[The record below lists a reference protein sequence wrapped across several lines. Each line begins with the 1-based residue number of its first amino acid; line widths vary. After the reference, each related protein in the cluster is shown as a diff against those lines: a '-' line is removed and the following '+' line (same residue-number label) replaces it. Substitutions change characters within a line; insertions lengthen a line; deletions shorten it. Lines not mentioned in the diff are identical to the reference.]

1 MKGGIFPNGKMTVKM
16 FKLAKRYLGAVR
28 KEIIIGQSAKLTE
41 AIFEVIVPLIMANI
55 VDKGINGGLG
65 KPYILKMG
73 GILVLLGALGLA
85 FALICQYLASKASQ
99 SVGTVIR
106 SDMFRH
112 INTLSHSELDR
123 LGTPSLITR
132 LTNDINQV
140 ERAVAMFIRL
150 VVRAPFIVIGSA
162 VMAMSIN
169 LKMSIIFVVI
179 MPLVALVL
187 YLIMS
192 RSVKY
197 YKVIQKK
204 LDRISLVTRE
214 GLSGVRVIRAF
225 SRQDTE
231 RKRFGD
237 ANDEYLDI
245 SLRVGRLSALL
256 NPLTYVILNLSIA
269 FIVYYGGTLV
279 NIGDLTQGEVIAFVN
294 YMTQISLALVVV
306 ANLVVLFTKA
316 AASSARINEV
326 LETKPSIVSGT
337 AAEGT
342 NSENAVEFTHVYFS
356 YNGSSEYA
364 LEDINFTA
372 KKGETIGI
380 IGGTGSGKST
390 LASLIP
396 RFYDITKGELK
407 IDGINADEYDT
418 QALRGNIGTV
428 PQKAVLFSGTV
439 AENMRWGKRDATDG
453 EIMSALETAQA
464 KEFVD
469 KMPDGLKTHISQG
482 GKNLS
487 GGQKQRLT
495 IARALV
501 SRPKILILDD
511 SASALDFATDAALR
525 KAVAGI
531 KDMTVFIIS
540 QRANSVMQA
549 DKIIVLDDGKQAGIG
564 THAELLENC
573 DIYRE
578 ICYSQLSKEEAQS
591 NG

>member
-1 MKGGIFPNGKMTVKM
+1 M
-16 FKLAKRYLGAVR
+16 FKLAKRYLGSV
-28 KEIIIGQSAKLTE
+28 KQYIIIGQTSKLIE
-41 AIFEVIVPLIMANI
+41 AIFEVIVPLIMAAI
-55 VDKGINGGLG
+55 VDNGIKGNMG
-65 KPYILKMG
+65 KGYVYKMG
-73 GILVLLGALGLA
+73 GVLILLGVLGLC

-99 SVGTVIR
+99 SVGTVMR
-106 SDMFRH
+106 NDMFRH
-112 INTLSHSELDR
+112 INSLSHAELDR

-140 ERAVAMFIRL
+140 QQAVAMFIRL

-162 VMAMSIN
+162 IMAMSID
-169 LKMSIIFVVI
+169 LKLSVIFVI
-179 MPLVALVL
+179 IIPLVVLVL

-192 RSVKY
+192 RSIKY

-231 RKRFGD
+231 QKRFD
-237 ANDEYLDI
+237 EANDDYLDI

-256 NPLTYVILNLSIA
+256 NPLTYVILNLAIA
-269 FIVYYGGTLV
+269 AIVWYGGVGVET
-279 NIGDLTQGEVIAFVN
+279 GRLTQGEVIAFVN

-326 LETKPSIVSGT
+326 LDIEPSIKNGT
-337 AAEGT
+337 EKDGAG
-342 NSENAVEFTHVYFS
+342 SENAVEFSHVYFS
-356 YNGSSEYA
+356 YNNSGEYA
-364 LEDINFTA
+364 LEDIDLTA
-372 KKGETIGI
+372 KKGETIGV

-396 RFYDITKGELK
+396 RFYDISKGELK
-407 IDGINADEYDT
+407 INGTNAADYDT
-418 QALRGNIGTV
+418 TALRQKVGVV
-428 PQKAVLFSGTV
+428 PQKAVLFSGTI
-439 AENMRWGKRDATDG
+439 AENMRWGKRDATDE
-453 EIMSALETAQA
+453 EIWKALETAQA
-464 KEFVD
+464 KEFVE
-469 KMPDGLKTHISQG
+469 KMPDGLDTHIAQG

-501 SRPKILILDD
+501 SQPDILILDD

-525 KAVAGI
+525 KAIAQNTTG
-531 KDMTVFIIS
+531 MTTFIIS
-540 QRANSVMQA
+540 QRANSIMQA
-549 DKIIVLDDGKQAGIG
+549 DKIIVLDDGRQAGLG
-564 THAELLENC
+564 THKELLESC
-573 DIYRE
+573 DVYRE
-578 ICYSQLSKEEAQS
+578 ICYSQLSKEEA
-591 NG
+591 NGNE

>member
-1 MKGGIFPNGKMTVKM
+1 M
-16 FKLAKRYLGAVR
+16 FKLAKRYLGSV
-28 KEIIIGQSAKLTE
+28 KQYVIIGQTSKLIE
-41 AIFEVIVPLIMANI
+41 AIFEVIVPLIMAAI
-55 VDKGINGGLG
+55 VDNGIKGNMG
-65 KPYILKMG
+65 KGYVYKMG
-73 GILVLLGALGLA
+73 GVLILLGVLGLC

-99 SVGTVIR
+99 SVGTVMR
-106 SDMFRH
+106 NDMFRH
-112 INTLSHSELDR
+112 INSLSHAELDR

-140 ERAVAMFIRL
+140 QQAVAMFIRL

-162 VMAMSIN
+162 IMAMSID
-169 LKMSIIFVVI
+169 LKLSVIFVI
-179 MPLVALVL
+179 IIPLVVLVL

-192 RSVKY
+192 RSIKY

-231 RKRFGD
+231 QKRFD
-237 ANDEYLDI
+237 EANDDYLDI

-256 NPLTYVILNLSIA
+256 NPLTYVILNLAIA
-269 FIVYYGGTLV
+269 AIVWYGGVGVDT
-279 NIGDLTQGEVIAFVN
+279 GRLTQGEVIAFVN

-326 LETKPSIVSGT
+326 LEIEPSIKNGT
-337 AAEGT
+337 EKDGAG
-342 NSENAVEFTHVYFS
+342 SENAVEFSHVYFS
-356 YNGSSEYA
+356 YNNSGEYA
-364 LEDINFTA
+364 LEDIDLTA
-372 KKGETIGI
+372 KKGETIGV

-396 RFYDITKGELK
+396 RFYDISKGELK
-407 IDGINADEYDT
+407 INGTNAADYDT
-418 QALRGNIGTV
+418 TALRQKVGVV
-428 PQKAVLFSGTV
+428 PQKAVLFSGTI
-439 AENMRWGKRDATDG
+439 AENMRWGKRDATDE
-453 EIMSALETAQA
+453 EIWKALETAQA
-464 KEFVD
+464 KEFVE
-469 KMPDGLKTHISQG
+469 KMPDGLDTHIAQG

-501 SRPKILILDD
+501 SQPDILILDD

-525 KAVAGI
+525 KAIAQNTTG
-531 KDMTVFIIS
+531 MTTFIIS
-540 QRANSVMQA
+540 QRANSIMQA
-549 DKIIVLDDGKQAGIG
+549 DKIIVLDDGRQAGLG
-564 THAELLENC
+564 THRELLESC
-573 DIYRE
+573 GVYRE
-578 ICYSQLSKEEAQS
+578 ICYSQLSKEEA
-591 NG
+591 NGNE

>member
-1 MKGGIFPNGKMTVKM
+1 M
-16 FKLAKRYLGAVR
+16 FKLAKRYLGSV
-28 KEIIIGQSAKLTE
+28 KQYVIIGQTSKLIE
-41 AIFEVIVPLIMANI
+41 AIFEVIVPLIMAAI
-55 VDKGINGGLG
+55 VDNGIKGNMG
-65 KPYILKMG
+65 KGYVYKMG
-73 GILVLLGALGLA
+73 GVLILLGILGLC

-99 SVGTVIR
+99 SVGTVMR
-106 SDMFRH
+106 NDMFRH
-112 INTLSHSELDR
+112 INSLSHAELDR

-140 ERAVAMFIRL
+140 QQAVAMFIRL

-162 VMAMSIN
+162 IMAMSID
-169 LKMSIIFVVI
+169 LKLSVIFVI
-179 MPLVALVL
+179 IIPLVVLVL

-192 RSVKY
+192 RSIKY

-231 RKRFGD
+231 QKRFD
-237 ANDEYLDI
+237 EANDDYLDI

-256 NPLTYVILNLSIA
+256 NPLTYVILNLAIA
-269 FIVYYGGTLV
+269 AIVWYGGVGVDT
-279 NIGDLTQGEVIAFVN
+279 GRLTQGEVIAFVN

-326 LETKPSIVSGT
+326 LDIEPSIKNGT
-337 AAEGT
+337 EKDGAG
-342 NSENAVEFTHVYFS
+342 SENAVEFSHVYFS
-356 YNGSSEYA
+356 YNNSGEYA
-364 LEDINFTA
+364 LEDIDLTA
-372 KKGETIGI
+372 KKGETIGV

-396 RFYDITKGELK
+396 RFYDISKGELK
-407 IDGINADEYDT
+407 INGTNAADYDT
-418 QALRGNIGTV
+418 TALRQKVGVV
-428 PQKAVLFSGTV
+428 PQKAVLFSGTI
-439 AENMRWGKRDATDG
+439 AENMRWGKRDATDE
-453 EIMSALETAQA
+453 EIWKALETAQA
-464 KEFVD
+464 KEFVE
-469 KMPDGLKTHISQG
+469 KMPDGLDTHIAQG

-501 SRPKILILDD
+501 SQPDILILDD

-525 KAVAGI
+525 KAIAQNTTG
-531 KDMTVFIIS
+531 MTTFIIS
-540 QRANSVMQA
+540 QRANSIMQA
-549 DKIIVLDDGKQAGIG
+549 DKIIVLDDGRQAGLG
-564 THAELLENC
+564 THKELLESC
-573 DIYRE
+573 DVYRE
-578 ICYSQLSKEEAQS
+578 ICYSQLSKEEA
-591 NG
+591 NGNE

>member
-1 MKGGIFPNGKMTVKM
+1 M
-16 FKLAKRYLGAVR
+16 FKLAKRYLGSV
-28 KEIIIGQSAKLTE
+28 KQYIIIGQTSKLIE
-41 AIFEVIVPLIMANI
+41 AIFEVIVPLIMAAI
-55 VDKGINGGLG
+55 VDNGIKGNMG
-65 KPYILKMG
+65 KGYVYKMG
-73 GILVLLGALGLA
+73 GVLILLGVLGLC

-99 SVGTVIR
+99 SVGTVMR
-106 SDMFRH
+106 NDMFRH
-112 INTLSHSELDR
+112 INSLSHAELDR

-140 ERAVAMFIRL
+140 QQAVAMFIRL

-162 VMAMSIN
+162 IMAMSID
-169 LKMSIIFVVI
+169 LKLSVIFVI
-179 MPLVALVL
+179 IIPLVVLVL

-192 RSVKY
+192 RSIKY

-231 RKRFGD
+231 QKRFD
-237 ANDEYLDI
+237 EANDDYLDI

-256 NPLTYVILNLSIA
+256 NPLTYVILNLAIA
-269 FIVYYGGTLV
+269 AIVWYGGV
-279 NIGDLTQGEVIAFVN
+279 GVDAGRLTQGEVIAFVN

-326 LETKPSIVSGT
+326 LEIEPSIKNGT
-337 AAEGT
+337 EKDGAG
-342 NSENAVEFTHVYFS
+342 SENAVEFSHVYFS
-356 YNGSSEYA
+356 YNNSGEYA
-364 LEDINFTA
+364 LEDIDLTA
-372 KKGETIGI
+372 KKGETIGV

-396 RFYDITKGELK
+396 RFYDISKGELK
-407 IDGINADEYDT
+407 INGTDVSDYDT
-418 QALRGNIGTV
+418 TALRQKVGVV
-428 PQKAVLFSGTV
+428 PQKAVLFSGTI
-439 AENMRWGKRDATDG
+439 AENMRWGKRDATDE
-453 EIMSALETAQA
+453 EIWKALETAQA
-464 KEFVD
+464 KEFVE
-469 KMPDGLKTHISQG
+469 KMPDGLDTHIVQG

-501 SRPKILILDD
+501 SQPDILILDD

-525 KAVAGI
+525 KAIAQNTTG
-531 KDMTVFIIS
+531 MTTFIIS
-540 QRANSVMQA
+540 QRANSIMQA
-549 DKIIVLDDGKQAGIG
+549 DKIIVLDDGRQAGLG
-564 THAELLENC
+564 THRELLESC
-573 DIYRE
+573 GVYRE
-578 ICYSQLSKEEAQS
+578 ICYSQLSKEEA
-591 NG
+591 NGNE

>member
-1 MKGGIFPNGKMTVKM
+1 M
-16 FKLAKRYLGAVR
+16 FKLAKRYLGAVK
-28 KEIIIGQSAKLTE
+28 KEIIIGQTSKLIE
-41 AIFEVIVPLIMANI
+41 AIFEVIVPLIMAAI
-55 VDKGINGGLG
+55 VDNGINGGMG
-65 KPYILKMG
+65 KSYIYRMG
-73 GILVLLGALGLA
+73 GVLVLLGVLGLGS
-85 FALICQYLASKASQ
+85 ALICQYLASKASQ
-99 SVGTVIR
+99 SVGTVMR
-106 SDMFRH
+106 NDMFRH
-112 INTLSHSELDR
+112 INSFSHAELDR

-132 LTNDINQV
+132 ITNDINQV
-140 ERAVAMFIRL
+140 QQAVAMFIRL

-162 VMAMSIN
+162 IMAMSID
-169 LKMSIIFVVI
+169 LKLSVIFVI
-179 MPLVALVL
+179 IIPLVALVL

-192 RSVKY
+192 RSIKY

-225 SRQDTE
+225 SQQDAE
-231 RKRFGD
+231 QKRFD
-237 ANDEYLDI
+237 EANDDYLDV

-256 NPLTYVILNLSIA
+256 NPLTYVILNLAIA
-269 FIVYYGGTLV
+269 AIVWYGGIRV

-326 LETKPSIVSGT
+326 LDIEPSIKNGTVESG
-337 AAEGT
+337 AG
-342 NSENAVEFTHVYFS
+342 SENAVEFSHVYFS
-356 YNGSSEYA
+356 YNGSGEYA
-364 LEDINFTA
+364 LEDIDFTA
-372 KKGETIGI
+372 KKGETIGV

-407 IDGINADEYDT
+407 IDGVNAADYDT
-418 QALRGNIGTV
+418 TVLRGRIGVV
-428 PQKAVLFSGTV
+428 PQKAVLFSGTI
-439 AENMRWGKRDATDG
+439 AENMRWGKRDASD
-453 EIMSALETAQA
+453 EDIYSALETAQA

-469 KMPDGLKTHISQG
+469 KLPEGLNTHIAQG

-501 SRPKILILDD
+501 SQPDILILDD

-525 KAVAGI
+525 KAIA
-531 KDMTVFIIS
+531 KNTSNMTVFIIS
-540 QRANSVMQA
+540 QRANSIMQA
-549 DKIIVLDDGKQAGIG
+549 DKIIVLDDGKQVGLG
-564 THAELLENC
+564 THKDLLESC
-573 DIYRE
+573 DVYRE
-578 ICYSQLSKEEAQS
+578 ICYSQLSKEEA
-591 NG
+591 NGNEK

>member
-1 MKGGIFPNGKMTVKM
+1 M
-16 FKLAKRYLGAVR
+16 FKLAKRYLGSV
-28 KEIIIGQSAKLTE
+28 KQYVIIGQTSKLIE
-41 AIFEVIVPLIMANI
+41 AIFEVIVPLIMAAI
-55 VDKGINGGLG
+55 VDNGIKGNMG
-65 KPYILKMG
+65 KGYIYKMG
-73 GILVLLGALGLA
+73 GVLVLLGVLGLC

-99 SVGTVIR
+99 SVGTVMR
-106 SDMFRH
+106 NDMFRH
-112 INTLSHSELDR
+112 INSLSHAELDR

-140 ERAVAMFIRL
+140 QQAVAMFIRL

-162 VMAMSIN
+162 IMAMSID
-169 LKMSIIFVVI
+169 LKLSVIFVI
-179 MPLVALVL
+179 IIPLVVLVL
-187 YLIMS
+187 YIIMS
-192 RSVKY
+192 RSIKY

-231 RKRFGD
+231 QKRFGE
-237 ANDEYLDI
+237 ANDDYLEI

-256 NPLTYVILNLSIA
+256 NPLTYVILNLAIA
-269 FIVYYGGTLV
+269 AIVWFGGVRV
-279 NIGDLTQGEVIAFVN
+279 NIGQLTQGEVIAFVN

-326 LETKPSIVSGT
+326 LEIEPSIKNGT
-337 AAEGT
+337 EKNGAG
-342 NSENAVEFTHVYFS
+342 SENAVEFSHVFFS
-356 YNGSSEYA
+356 YNNSGEYA
-364 LEDINFTA
+364 LEDIDFTA
-372 KKGETIGI
+372 KKGQTIGV

-396 RFYDITKGELK
+396 RFYDISKGELK
-407 IDGINADEYDT
+407 IDGTNAAEYDT
-418 QALRGNIGTV
+418 TALRQRIGVV
-428 PQKAVLFSGTV
+428 PQKAVLFSGTI
-439 AENMRWGKRDATDG
+439 AENMRWGKRDATDE
-453 EIMSALETAQA
+453 EIWKALETAQA

-469 KMPDGLKTHISQG
+469 KMPEGLNTHIAQG

-501 SRPKILILDD
+501 SQPDILILDD

-525 KAVAGI
+525 KAIAQNTTG
-531 KDMTVFIIS
+531 MTTFIIS
-540 QRANSVMQA
+540 QRANSIMQA
-549 DKIIVLDDGKQAGIG
+549 DKIIVLDDGKQVGLG
-564 THAELLENC
+564 THKELLENC
-573 DIYRE
+573 DVYRE
-578 ICYSQLSKEEAQS
+578 ICYSQLSKEEA
-591 NG
+591 NGNE

>member
-1 MKGGIFPNGKMTVKM
+1 M
-16 FKLAKRYLGAVR
+16 FKLAKRYLGAV
-28 KEIIIGQSAKLTE
+28 KQYVIIGQTSKLIE
-41 AIFEVIVPLIMANI
+41 AIFEVIVPLIMAAI
-55 VDKGINGGLG
+55 VDNGIKGNMG
-65 KPYILKMG
+65 KGYIYKMG
-73 GILVLLGALGLA
+73 GVLVLLGVLGLC

-99 SVGTVIR
+99 SVGTVMR
-106 SDMFRH
+106 NDMFRH
-112 INTLSHSELDR
+112 INSLSHAELDR

-140 ERAVAMFIRL
+140 QQAVAMFIRL

-162 VMAMSIN
+162 IMAMSID
-169 LKMSIIFVVI
+169 LKLSVIFVI
-179 MPLVALVL
+179 IIPLVVLVL
-187 YLIMS
+187 YIIMS
-192 RSVKY
+192 RSIKY

-231 RKRFGD
+231 QKRFD
-237 ANDEYLDI
+237 EANDDYLDI

-256 NPLTYVILNLSIA
+256 NPLTYVILNLAIA
-269 FIVYYGGTLV
+269 AIVWYGGVRV
-279 NIGDLTQGEVIAFVN
+279 NIGHLTQGEVIAFVN

-326 LETKPSIVSGT
+326 LEIEPSIKNGT
-337 AAEGT
+337 EKDGAG
-342 NSENAVEFTHVYFS
+342 SENAVEFSHVYFS
-356 YNGSSEYA
+356 YNNSGEYA
-364 LEDINFTA
+364 LEDIDFTA
-372 KKGETIGI
+372 KKGQTIGV

-396 RFYDITKGELK
+396 RFYDISKGELK
-407 IDGINADEYDT
+407 IDGTEAADYDT
-418 QALRGNIGTV
+418 TALRQRVGVV

-439 AENMRWGKRDATDG
+439 AENMRWGKRDATDE
-453 EIMSALETAQA
+453 EIWKALEIAQA
-464 KEFVD
+464 KEFVE
-469 KMPDGLKTHISQG
+469 KMPEGLDTHIAQG

-501 SRPKILILDD
+501 SQPNILILDD

-525 KAVAGI
+525 KAIAQNTTG
-531 KDMTVFIIS
+531 MTTFIIS
-540 QRANSVMQA
+540 QRANSIMQA
-549 DKIIVLDDGKQAGIG
+549 DQIIVLDDGKQVGLG
-564 THAELLENC
+564 THKELLENC
-573 DIYRE
+573 DVYRE
-578 ICYSQLSKEEAQS
+578 ICYSQLSKEEA
-591 NG
+591 NGNE

>member
-1 MKGGIFPNGKMTVKM
+1 M
-16 FKLAKRYLGAVR
+16 FKLAKRYLGAVK
-28 KEIIIGQSAKLTE
+28 KEIIIGQTSKLIE
-41 AIFEVIVPLIMANI
+41 AIFEVIVPLIMAAI
-55 VDKGINGGLG
+55 VDNGINGGMG
-65 KPYILKMG
+65 KSYIYRMG
-73 GILVLLGALGLA
+73 GVLVLLGVLGLC

-99 SVGTVIR
+99 SVGTVMR
-106 SDMFRH
+106 NDMFRH
-112 INTLSHSELDR
+112 INSFSHAELDR

-140 ERAVAMFIRL
+140 QQAVAMFIRL

-162 VMAMSIN
+162 IMAMSID
-169 LKMSIIFVVI
+169 LKLSVIFVI
-179 MPLVALVL
+179 IIPLVALVL

-192 RSVKY
+192 RSIKY

-225 SRQDTE
+225 SQQDAE
-231 RKRFGD
+231 QKRFD
-237 ANDEYLDI
+237 EANDDYLDV

-256 NPLTYVILNLSIA
+256 NPLTYVILNLAIA
-269 FIVYYGGTLV
+269 AIVWYGGIRV

-326 LETKPSIVSGT
+326 LDIEPSIKNGTVESG
-337 AAEGT
+337 AG
-342 NSENAVEFTHVYFS
+342 SENAVEFSHVYFS
-356 YNGSSEYA
+356 YNGSGEYA
-364 LEDINFTA
+364 LEDIDFTA
-372 KKGETIGI
+372 KKGETVGV

-407 IDGINADEYDT
+407 IDGVNAADYDT
-418 QALRGNIGTV
+418 TVLRGRIGVV
-428 PQKAVLFSGTV
+428 PQKAVLFSGTI
-439 AENMRWGKRDATDG
+439 AENMRWGKRDASD
-453 EIMSALETAQA
+453 EDIYSALETAQA

-469 KMPDGLKTHISQG
+469 KLPEGLNTHIAQG

-501 SRPKILILDD
+501 SQPDILILDD

-525 KAVAGI
+525 KAIA
-531 KDMTVFIIS
+531 KNTSNMTVFIIS
-540 QRANSVMQA
+540 QRANSIMQA
-549 DKIIVLDDGKQAGIG
+549 DKIIVLDDGKQVGLG
-564 THAELLENC
+564 THKELLESC
-573 DIYRE
+573 DVYRE
-578 ICYSQLSKEEAQS
+578 ICYSQLSKEEA
-591 NG
+591 NGNEK

>member
-1 MKGGIFPNGKMTVKM
+1 M
-16 FKLAKRYLGAVR
+16 FKLAKRYLGSV
-28 KEIIIGQSAKLTE
+28 KQYVIIGQTSKLIE
-41 AIFEVIVPLIMANI
+41 AIFEVIVPLIMAAI
-55 VDKGINGGLG
+55 VDNGIKGNMG
-65 KPYILKMG
+65 KGYVYKMG
-73 GILVLLGALGLA
+73 GVLILLGVLGLC

-99 SVGTVIR
+99 SVGTVMR
-106 SDMFRH
+106 NDMFRH
-112 INTLSHSELDR
+112 INSLSHAELDR

-140 ERAVAMFIRL
+140 QQAVAMFIRL

-162 VMAMSIN
+162 IMAMSID
-169 LKMSIIFVVI
+169 LKLSVIFVI
-179 MPLVALVL
+179 IIPLVVLVL

-192 RSVKY
+192 RSIKY

-231 RKRFGD
+231 QKRFD
-237 ANDEYLDI
+237 EANDDYLDI

-256 NPLTYVILNLSIA
+256 NPLTYVILNLAIA
-269 FIVYYGGTLV
+269 AIVWYGGVGVDT
-279 NIGDLTQGEVIAFVN
+279 GRLTQGEVIAFVN

-326 LETKPSIVSGT
+326 LEIEPSIKNGT
-337 AAEGT
+337 EKDGAG
-342 NSENAVEFTHVYFS
+342 SENAVEFSHVYFS
-356 YNGSSEYA
+356 YNNSGEYA
-364 LEDINFTA
+364 LEDIDLTA
-372 KKGETIGI
+372 KKGETIGV

-396 RFYDITKGELK
+396 RFYDISKGELK
-407 IDGINADEYDT
+407 INGTNAADYDT
-418 QALRGNIGTV
+418 TALRQKVGVV
-428 PQKAVLFSGTV
+428 PQKAVLFSGTI
-439 AENMRWGKRDATDG
+439 AENMRWGKRDATDE
-453 EIMSALETAQA
+453 EIWKALETAQA
-464 KEFVD
+464 KEFVE
-469 KMPDGLKTHISQG
+469 KMPDGLDTHIAQG

-501 SRPKILILDD
+501 SQPDILILDD

-525 KAVAGI
+525 KAIAQNTTG
-531 KDMTVFIIS
+531 MTTFIIS
-540 QRANSVMQA
+540 QRANSIMQA
-549 DKIIVLDDGKQAGIG
+549 DKIIVLDDGRQAGLG
-564 THAELLENC
+564 THKELLESC
-573 DIYRE
+573 DVYRE
-578 ICYSQLSKEEAQS
+578 ICYSQLSKEEA
-591 NG
+591 NGNE

>member
-1 MKGGIFPNGKMTVKM
+1 M
-16 FKLAKRYLGAVR
+16 FKLAKRYLGAV
-28 KEIIIGQSAKLTE
+28 KQYVIIGQTSKLIE
-41 AIFEVIVPLIMANI
+41 AIFEVIVPLIMAAI
-55 VDKGINGGLG
+55 VDNGIKGNMG
-65 KPYILKMG
+65 KGYIYKMG
-73 GILVLLGALGLA
+73 GVLVLLGVLGLC

-99 SVGTVIR
+99 SVGTVMR
-106 SDMFRH
+106 NDMFRH
-112 INTLSHSELDR
+112 INSLSHAELDR

-140 ERAVAMFIRL
+140 QQAVAMFIRL

-162 VMAMSIN
+162 IMAMSID
-169 LKMSIIFVVI
+169 LKLSVIFVI
-179 MPLVALVL
+179 IIPLVVLVL
-187 YLIMS
+187 YIIMS
-192 RSVKY
+192 RSIKY

-231 RKRFGD
+231 QKRFNE
-237 ANDEYLDI
+237 ANDDYLDI

-256 NPLTYVILNLSIA
+256 NPLTYVILNLAIA
-269 FIVYYGGTLV
+269 AIVWFGGIRV
-279 NIGDLTQGEVIAFVN
+279 NIGQLTQGEVIAFVN

-326 LETKPSIVSGT
+326 LEIEPSIKNGT
-337 AAEGT
+337 EQNGAG
-342 NSENAVEFTHVYFS
+342 SENAVEFSHVYFS
-356 YNGSSEYA
+356 YNNSGEYA
-364 LEDINFTA
+364 LEDIDFTA
-372 KKGETIGI
+372 KKGQTIGV

-396 RFYDITKGELK
+396 RFYDISKGELK
-407 IDGINADEYDT
+407 IDGTYAAEYDT
-418 QALRGNIGTV
+418 TALRQRIGVV
-428 PQKAVLFSGTV
+428 PQKAVLFSGTI
-439 AENMRWGKRDATDG
+439 AENMRWGKRGASDE
-453 EIMSALETAQA
+453 EIWKALETAQA

-469 KMPDGLKTHISQG
+469 KMPEGLNTHIAQG

-501 SRPKILILDD
+501 SQPDILILDD

-525 KAVAGI
+525 KAIAQNTTG
-531 KDMTVFIIS
+531 MTTFIIS
-540 QRANSVMQA
+540 QRANSIMQA
-549 DKIIVLDDGKQAGIG
+549 DKIIVLDDGRQVGLG
-564 THAELLENC
+564 THKELLESC
-573 DIYRE
+573 DVYRE
-578 ICYSQLSKEEAQS
+578 ICYSQLSKEEA
-591 NG
+591 NGNE

>member
-1 MKGGIFPNGKMTVKM
+1 M
-16 FKLAKRYLGAVR
+16 FKLAKRYLGSV
-28 KEIIIGQSAKLTE
+28 KKYIIIGQTSKLIE
-41 AIFEVIVPLIMANI
+41 AIFEVIVPLIMAAI
-55 VDKGINGGLG
+55 VDNGIKGNMG
-65 KPYILKMG
+65 KGYIYKMG
-73 GILVLLGALGLA
+73 GVLVLLGVLGLC

-99 SVGTVIR
+99 SVGTVMR
-106 SDMFRH
+106 NDMFRH
-112 INTLSHSELDR
+112 INSLSHAELDR

-140 ERAVAMFIRL
+140 QQAVAMFIRL

-162 VMAMSIN
+162 IMAMSID
-169 LKMSIIFVVI
+169 LKLSVIFVI
-179 MPLVALVL
+179 IIPLVVLVL
-187 YLIMS
+187 YIIMS
-192 RSVKY
+192 RSIKY

-231 RKRFGD
+231 QKRFD
-237 ANDEYLDI
+237 EANDDYLDI

-256 NPLTYVILNLSIA
+256 NPLTYVILNLAIA
-269 FIVYYGGTLV
+269 AIVWFGGVRV
-279 NIGDLTQGEVIAFVN
+279 NIGQLTQGEVIAFVN

-326 LETKPSIVSGT
+326 LEIEPSIKNGT
-337 AAEGT
+337 AKDGAG
-342 NSENAVEFTHVYFS
+342 SENAVEFSHVFFS
-356 YNGSSEYA
+356 YNGSGEYA
-364 LEDINFTA
+364 LEDIDFAA
-372 KKGETIGI
+372 KKGQTIGI

-396 RFYDITKGELK
+396 RFYDISKGELK
-407 IDGINADEYDT
+407 IDGTNAAEYDT
-418 QALRGNIGTV
+418 TSLRRKVGVV
-428 PQKAVLFSGTV
+428 PQKAVLFSGTI
-439 AENMRWGKRDATDG
+439 AENMRWGKRDATDE
-453 EIMSALETAQA
+453 EIWKALEIAQA

-469 KMPDGLKTHISQG
+469 KMPEGLNTHIAQG

-501 SRPKILILDD
+501 SQPDILILDD

-525 KAVAGI
+525 KAIAQNTTG
-531 KDMTVFIIS
+531 MTTFIIS
-540 QRANSVMQA
+540 QRANSIMQA
-549 DKIIVLDDGKQAGIG
+549 DQIIVLDDGRQVGLG
-564 THAELLENC
+564 THKELLENC
-573 DIYRE
+573 DVYRE
-578 ICYSQLSKEEAQS
+578 ICYSQLSKEEA
-591 NG
+591 NGNE

>member
-1 MKGGIFPNGKMTVKM
+1 M
-16 FKLAKRYLGAVR
+16 FKLAKRYLGSV
-28 KEIIIGQSAKLTE
+28 KQYVIIGQTSKLIE
-41 AIFEVIVPLIMANI
+41 AIFEVIVPLIMAAI
-55 VDKGINGGLG
+55 VDNGIKGNMG
-65 KPYILKMG
+65 KGYVYKMG
-73 GILVLLGALGLA
+73 GVLILLGVLGLC

-99 SVGTVIR
+99 SVGTVMR
-106 SDMFRH
+106 NDMFRH
-112 INTLSHSELDR
+112 INSLSHAELDR

-140 ERAVAMFIRL
+140 QQAVAMFIRL

-162 VMAMSIN
+162 IMAMSID
-169 LKMSIIFVVI
+169 LKLSVIFVI
-179 MPLVALVL
+179 IIPLVVLVL

-192 RSVKY
+192 RSIKY

-231 RKRFGD
+231 QKRFD
-237 ANDEYLDI
+237 EANDDYLDI

-256 NPLTYVILNLSIA
+256 NPLTYVILNLAIA
-269 FIVYYGGTLV
+269 AIVWYGGVGVDT
-279 NIGDLTQGEVIAFVN
+279 GRLTQGEVIAFVN

-326 LETKPSIVSGT
+326 LDIEPSIKNGT
-337 AAEGT
+337 EKDGAG
-342 NSENAVEFTHVYFS
+342 SENAVEFSHVYFS
-356 YNGSSEYA
+356 YNNSGEYA
-364 LEDINFTA
+364 LEDIDLTA
-372 KKGETIGI
+372 KKGETIGV

-396 RFYDITKGELK
+396 RFYDISKGELK
-407 IDGINADEYDT
+407 INGTNAADYDT
-418 QALRGNIGTV
+418 TALRQKVGVV
-428 PQKAVLFSGTV
+428 PQKAVLFSGTI
-439 AENMRWGKRDATDG
+439 AENMRWGKRDATDE
-453 EIMSALETAQA
+453 EIWKALEIAQA
-464 KEFVD
+464 KEFVE
-469 KMPDGLKTHISQG
+469 KMPDGLDTHIAQG

-501 SRPKILILDD
+501 SQPDILILDD

-525 KAVAGI
+525 KAIAQNTTG
-531 KDMTVFIIS
+531 MTTFIIS
-540 QRANSVMQA
+540 QRANSIMQA
-549 DKIIVLDDGKQAGIG
+549 DKIIVLDDGRQAGLG
-564 THAELLENC
+564 THRELLENC
-573 DIYRE
+573 GVYRE
-578 ICYSQLSKEEAQS
+578 ICYSQLSKEEA
-591 NG
+591 NGNE

>member
-1 MKGGIFPNGKMTVKM
+1 M
-16 FKLAKRYLGAVR
+16 FKLAKRYLGSV
-28 KEIIIGQSAKLTE
+28 KQYIIIGQTSKLIE
-41 AIFEVIVPLIMANI
+41 AIFEVIVPLIMAAI
-55 VDKGINGGLG
+55 VDNGIKGNMG
-65 KPYILKMG
+65 KGYVYKMG
-73 GILVLLGALGLA
+73 GVLILLGVLGLC

-99 SVGTVIR
+99 SVGTVMR
-106 SDMFRH
+106 NDMFRH
-112 INTLSHSELDR
+112 INSLSHAELDR

-140 ERAVAMFIRL
+140 QQAVAMFIRL

-162 VMAMSIN
+162 IMAMSID
-169 LKMSIIFVVI
+169 LKLSVIFVI
-179 MPLVALVL
+179 IIPLVVLVL

-192 RSVKY
+192 RSIKY

-231 RKRFGD
+231 QKRFD
-237 ANDEYLDI
+237 EANDDYLDI

-256 NPLTYVILNLSIA
+256 NPLTYVILNLAIA
-269 FIVYYGGTLV
+269 AIVWYGGV
-279 NIGDLTQGEVIAFVN
+279 GVDAGRLTQGEVIAFVN

-326 LETKPSIVSGT
+326 LEIEPSIKNGT
-337 AAEGT
+337 EKDGAG
-342 NSENAVEFTHVYFS
+342 SENAVEFSHVYFS
-356 YNGSSEYA
+356 YNNSGEYA
-364 LEDINFTA
+364 LEDIDLTA
-372 KKGETIGI
+372 KKGETIGV

-396 RFYDITKGELK
+396 RFYDISKGELK
-407 IDGINADEYDT
+407 INGTDASDYDT
-418 QALRGNIGTV
+418 TALRQKVGVV
-428 PQKAVLFSGTV
+428 PQKAVLFSGTI
-439 AENMRWGKRDATDG
+439 AENMRWGKRDATDE
-453 EIMSALETAQA
+453 EIWKALETAQA
-464 KEFVD
+464 KEFVE
-469 KMPDGLKTHISQG
+469 KMPDGLDTHIVQG

-501 SRPKILILDD
+501 SQPDILILDD

-525 KAVAGI
+525 KAIAQNTTG
-531 KDMTVFIIS
+531 MTTFIIS
-540 QRANSVMQA
+540 QRANSIMQA
-549 DKIIVLDDGKQAGIG
+549 DKIIVLDDGRQAGLG
-564 THAELLENC
+564 THKELLESC
-573 DIYRE
+573 DVYRE
-578 ICYSQLSKEEAQS
+578 ICYSQLSKEEA
-591 NG
+591 NGNE